1 MDAKRPKQHTNC
13 QPPDYLVFLKKIYM
27 IENSLPIAPHLTNN
41 RFTCTEEA
49 GIKSVATSPDYDT
62 TVLRAN
68 SIQRRY
74 RSAVI
79 PFLVEL
85 SNTRQP

>member
-1 MDAKRPKQHTNC
+1 
-13 QPPDYLVFLKKIYM
+13 M
-27 IENSLPIAPHLTNN
+27 IGNSLPIVPHLTNN
-41 RFTCTEEA
+41 RLTCTEEA
-49 GIKSVATSPDYDT
+49 GIKSVATSPDHDT

-68 SIQRRY
+68 SIQCRHQ
-74 RSAVI
+74 SAFI